1 VAKSSQK
8 AAKGKP
14 ITSHPLFPALVALW
28 FGALFGLG
36 SLAIRP
42 ALIEALVL
50 RSGIATYIP
59 AAAPPLGM
67 TARGLIALSLALLG
81 AMIGGALAL
90 RLKRTKPELDRAVR
104 RPISAHDELGEGLGE
119 VAAQADKLALPI
131 APAMPGPDDLP
142 EQHWSAPAIS
152 VAVPED
158 EPVSTP
164 ERPAARPAT
173 GFGARPDQAASQ
185 PSDVAAADT
194 QAASP
199 AEAVLPRPADLGLV
213 ELALR
218 LQDAMARRR
227 SARQANLAEVAI
239 SHSGNDEESIE
250 AEAGSV
256 AEDAFGSLLGIAGP
270 LARTA
275 RERPVDSAA
284 TATDGPT
291 TPLAAGDAEA
301 ALRAAL
307 ANLQRTRSA
316 A

>member
-1 VAKSSQK
+1 MAKSSQK

-50 RSGIATYIP
+50 RSGVDAYVP

-81 AMIGGALAL
+81 AMIGGTLAL
-90 RLKRTKPELDRAVR
+90 RLKRTTPEPDRTVR

-119 VAAQADKLALPI
+119 VAEPADKLALAI
-131 APAMPGPDDLP
+131 APAMPGPDDLA
-142 EQHWSAPAIS
+142 EQRWSAPPISAAIP
-152 VAVPED
+152 VD
-158 EPVSTP
+158 EPIAAP
-164 ERPAARPAT
+164 ARPAARAAT
-173 GFGARPDQAASQ
+173 GFGARPDQSAGRS
-185 PSDVAAADT
+185 SDLAAAEP
-194 QAASP
+194 QADSL
-199 AEAVLPRPADLGLV
+199 AEVVLPPPVDLGLV
-213 ELALR
+213 ELAQR

-239 SHSGNDEESIE
+239 SHSGNVEESIE
-250 AEAGSV
+250 AEAEPV
-256 AEDAFGSLLGIAGP
+256 AEDAFGSLLGIAGQAARFAQDRIGGSCASASAEP
-270 LARTA
+270 SARLAPG
-275 RERPVDSAA
+275 E
-284 TATDGPT
+284 
-291 TPLAAGDAEA
+291 AEA